1 MVNKK
6 PNLELGFALFIFMII
21 KQVSNKP
28 KLKLKLGFA
37 MLMFIM
43 QFIWLSTNQAGGQCL

>member
-43 QFIWLSTNQAGGQCL
+43 QFTWLSTNQAGGVCL